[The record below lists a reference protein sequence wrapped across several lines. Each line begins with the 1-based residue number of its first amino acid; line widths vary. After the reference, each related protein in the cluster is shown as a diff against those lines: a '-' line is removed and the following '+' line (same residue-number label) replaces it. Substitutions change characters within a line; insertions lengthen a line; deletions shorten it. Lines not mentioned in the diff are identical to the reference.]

1 MELKSRRIK
10 IGNSVWKVKLK
21 DKVNGD
27 NNEYW
32 LGASN
37 PLYKVIEISTK
48 YPNDK
53 DIEYTN
59 KLETYYHEIMH
70 SIFSEGQY
78 FDEEKSEP
86 LVEWVA
92 KCLAQL
98 KLQDAI

>member
-10 IGNSVWKVKLK
+10 IGNSTWKVKLK

-32 LGASN
+32 LGVSN

-59 KLETYYHEIMH
+59 NLETYYHEIIH

-78 FDEEKSEP
+78 LDEEKNEP
-86 LVEWVA
+86 LVEWCA